1 MLKDLDA
8 GVAFYRDGLGLR
20 LRRGGEA
27 MAEFDT
33 GGMQAANGPHH
44 GACLSAAGLLT

>member
-33 GGMQAANGPHH
+33 GGTATPRRVLE
-44 GACLSAAGLLT
+44 CCRPPDVS